1 MVFRYTNSKPSD
13 LPMIRIA
20 LLFCLLLTSGCTTYN
35 SGVRNEPSARP
46 SRYVSIDTPT
56 EFGTTGIESQ
66 DIVGM
71 AGQMVQSM
79 LANPIL
85 VPGGAPKIV
94 VVDSQYF
101 SNDSDQ
107 RINKNLITD
116 KLRHELHTAA
126 NGRMRFI
133 ARHASALVAAEQ
145 AIANGAPAAARPTDF
160 RLSGRFQNLSDGD
173 ARGNRSNYVQVL
185 FEMIDIQS
193 GELVWSGLH
202 EFKKMNRESI
212 IYQ

>member
-1 MVFRYTNSKPSD
+1 MTRLSI
-13 LPMIRIA
+13 LA
-20 LLFCLLLTSGCTTYN
+20 LLLLASGCTTYN

-56 EFGTTGIESQ
+56 QFGTTGIESQ
-66 DIVGM
+66 DIVAM

-85 VPGGAPKIV
+85 VPGGDAKIV
-94 VVDSQYF
+94 VVDSAYF

-107 RINKNLITD
+107 PINKNLITD

-145 AIANGAPAAARPTDF
+145 QIANGAAAAPRATDF
-160 RLSGRFQNLSDGD
+160 RLSGRFQNLADGD
-173 ARGNRSNYVQVL
+173 SRGNRSNYVQVL